1 MLWVSL
7 SKILPIRLWDHQRF
21 EGASCCLNLWI
32 MGSIPSHL
40 FMTVTFKAWKLAGVW
55 WMRLLRNPERAV
67 SSFPWQMPYSMKQK
81 PITTEVPLSCPFGQD
96 VAGKKKQTYKVPPCP
111 PPQYCSRPE
120 LGLVH
125 SCHRRGCAFP
135 AFLHCPPAQCKP
147 STQGYSRRENYF
159 LLKRPFVC
167 QLAHSFHLH
176 QHYAHEKEFGQKKKT
191 WAHDFFV

>member
-1 MLWVSL
+1 MN
-7 SKILPIRLWDHQRF
+7 
-21 EGASCCLNLWI
+21 EA
-32 MGSIPSHL
+32 
-40 FMTVTFKAWKLAGVW
+40 A
-55 WMRLLRNPERAV
+55 
-67 SSFPWQMPYSMKQK
+67 QK
-81 PITTEVPLSCPFGQD
+81 PREGSQQFPLTDAIQHEAKAYHYRSAPVLPFWPGW
-96 VAGKKKQTYKVPPCP
+96 GWEKKQTYKVSPCP